1 MVVNRSEPHTIV
13 LDGPAT
19 IYEAA
24 ALRDVLR
31 DAMAGGEN
39 LSIDLGDTGKWD
51 LAGVQLLVSC
61 VRMAHRHDRSI
72 RLLRVPKACAEI
84 AERSG
89 LIDWLRSVSD

>member
-1 MVVNRSEPHTIV
+1 MAIDPAGPHAIA

-19 IYEAA
+19 IYEAS

-31 DAMAGGEN
+31 DAAATGED
-39 LSIDLGDTGKWD
+39 LLIDLRETGKWD

-61 VRMAHRHDRSI
+61 VRTGRRGGRSI
-72 RLLRVPKACAEI
+72 RLSNVPKACAEV

-89 LIDWLRSVSD
+89 LGDWLRSVSD